1 MHYNFHYFEERDS
14 MVIIADMCI
23 FHHQCITENAASV
36 QFLECFYT
44 VENFDVWINNVGA
57 MTTNTL

>member
-44 VENFDVWINNVGA
+44 VENFDV
-57 MTTNTL
+57 

>member
-1 MHYNFHYFEERDS
+1 MHCNFHYFEERNG

-23 FHHQCITENAASV
+23 FHHYAVYV

-44 VENFDVWINNVGA
+44 VEKFDV
-57 MTTNTL
+57 